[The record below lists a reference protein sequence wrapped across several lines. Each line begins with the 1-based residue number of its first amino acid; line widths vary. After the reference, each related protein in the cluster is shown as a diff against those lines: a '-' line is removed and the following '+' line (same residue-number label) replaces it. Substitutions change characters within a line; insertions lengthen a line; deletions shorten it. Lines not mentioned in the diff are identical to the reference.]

1 MKSGYVLRKYKSRL
15 ITELLLILA
24 IFHCIPVQADSE
36 VKFHGTLVEVNCEV
50 NSNQPIKAEFGTIQ
64 INELSKAT
72 ANVPVSVTCDVEP
85 EGTVLMAIIGSGTS
99 FNSQALQTDV
109 SGLGITLASPS
120 STLLDLNTYYDVTT
134 LGLAG
139 KTGSFNLTAHL
150 LSDGNTELKGGEF
163 NATATLAVQI
173 S

>member
-1 MKSGYVLRKYKSRL
+1 MKSGYVLRKYTRHL
-15 ITELLLILA
+15 IKELLLIIA
-24 IFHCIPVQADSE
+24 ILYCIPVQADSE

-50 NSNQPIKAEFGTIQ
+50 NSNQPITAEFGTIQ
-64 INELSKAT
+64 INELSNAT
-72 ANVPVSVTCDVEP
+72 ANVPVSITCDVEP
-85 EGTVLMAIIGSGTS
+85 EGTVSVAIVGTGTS

-109 SGLGITLASPS
+109 SGLGITLTSPS
-120 STLLDLNTYYDVTT
+120 TTLLDLNTYYDVTT

-150 LSDGNTELKGGEF
+150 LSDGITELKGGEF